1 MKWRRR
7 RRRRQQQQQQQQQQR
22 QRWIRKEENANFKL
36 PFVLCCYC
44 CRYSPF
50 LFLMMKRMTAANV
63 CVCVYA
69 CEYMA
74 SRTYMHVERR
84 EEREEE

>member
-1 MKWRRR
+1 
-7 RRRRQQQQQQQQQQR
+7 
-22 QRWIRKEENANFKL
+22 
-36 PFVLCCYC
+36 
-44 CRYSPF
+44 
-50 LFLMMKRMTAANV
+50 MMKRMTAANV